1 MLPTNRPCQE
11 PYYQSIMNLDDL
23 CDPEQ
28 TASLCGYR
36 NVRASMCALDPRV
49 AGNLRKHLTQK
60 AAYKECEALPCR
72 ALRPTIHFHQEL

>member
-1 MLPTNRPCQE
+1 MLPTSRPCQE

-23 CDPEQ
+23 NKRPH
-28 TASLCGYR
+28 
-36 NVRASMCALDPRV
+36 RAATEMCVLDPRV